1 MSSKIH
7 LQLGHPIL
15 IVIYSLALLSIG
27 AAIGARWGHSP
38 HVAIWMVVL
47 GAGLMVAHDMLSFSI
62 IFLVSTAWALRASRE
77 RELQKTNEQDAV
89 ANAGS
94 PRTSRSSGRAKTE
107 RKV

>member
-1 MSSKIH
+1 MSSEIH

-27 AAIGARWGHSP
+27 AAIGVRWGHYP

-62 IFLVSTAWALRASRE
+62 IFLVSTAWALRTGRE

-89 ANAGS
+89 ANAEA
-94 PRTSRSSGRAKTE
+94 PRTSKRSVRAKSE

>member
-1 MSSKIH
+1 MSSEIH

-27 AAIGARWGHSP
+27 AAIGVRWGHYP

-62 IFLVSTAWALRASRE
+62 IFLVSTAWALRASRV
-77 RELQKTNEQDAV
+77 RELQKTNELDLA

-94 PRTSRSSGRAKTE
+94 PRTSRSSGRAKTK